1 MSSFAPA
8 WFAVAVRPQHEKA
21 VAGALRARGIEQYL
35 PLYRARRRW
44 SDRWK
49 ELDLPL
55 FAGYVFVR
63 FAPAGRREVLT
74 TPGLVAIVGFGG
86 RPAEILPEQI
96 AAVRRLSDSGLRL
109 EPWPFLKTGQRV
121 RIERGPLAGLEGV
134 LVRVKAPWRLIVSV
148 DLLERSVAAEV
159 DREAVAPAAPE
170 RAFLVPALC

>member
-1 MSSFAPA
+1 MSSFTPA
-8 WFAVAVRPQHEKA
+8 WFAAAVRPQHERA

-49 ELDLPL
+49 ELELPL
-55 FAGYVFVR
+55 FSGYVFAR

-96 AAVRRLSDSGLRL
+96 AAVRRLSGSGLRL

-134 LVRVKAPWRLIVSV
+134 LLRVKAPWRLIVSI

-159 DREAVAPAAPE
+159 DREAVVPAAPE